1 MKKSSIRLLALM
13 LALMLALSVTGC
25 AKKDDAPAEPAAPAA
40 EPAAEPAAPAEEPA
54 APAEEPAAEPAAPA
68 ESQQDVTSTEN
79 LGYEFKEDEYKL
91 CCYWPGPDEFF
102 DNYVLAGIKDFEQDF
117 GQTVEYSVGTEWT
130 QDVENQTVE
139 ALAAKGYDCFMI
151 FGADTAGANGLY
163 KELYDNGC
171 QVINYAGLV
180 DDPQESALTL
190 ASNVYTQAYE
200 SCKQL
205 ISYMGEEGTIINVLE
220 NLNDVNTVKR
230 QQGVED
236 AVAEYPN
243 VSICQTVA
251 DIKTVDEGYT
261 KVSDAITANP
271 GVRGIIATGG
281 TSSKGVA
288 NALSDYYG
296 TNSNAEHIYAATQDQ
311 STEVMN
317 GIAAGNI
324 DHTVGQNGYGMG
336 YVSNVLLMYLKDGW
350 VPQQWG
356 QHIDTGMVFI
366 TKDNMDTYQTDIEK
380 VTNDL
385 VASIETDILKQG

>member
-1 MKKSSIRLLALM
+1 MKKTHLRILALLCAVVM
-13 LALMLALSVTGC
+13 ALGLFGC
-25 AKKDDAPAEPAAPAA
+25 AKDEPAQQPADNTPAAAGDQAPGAPAENTEPPAEDNQPAEPAPQPAQTVDHEGVTWA
-40 EPAAEPAAPAEEPA
+40 F
-54 APAEEPAAEPAAPA
+54 
-68 ESQQDVTSTEN
+68 QQ
-79 LGYEFKEDEYKL
+79 DEYKL

-102 DNYVLAGIKDFEQDF
+102 DNYVLQGIKGFEADF
-117 GQTVEYSVGTEWT
+117 GQTVEYAVGTEWT
-130 QDVENQTVE
+130 QNVENQTVE
-139 ALAAKGYDCFMI
+139 ALAAQGYDCFMI

-180 DDPQESALTL
+180 DDPQESAFTL

-200 SCKQL
+200 STKQL
-205 ISYMGEEGTIINVLE
+205 IEYMGGEGTIINVLE

-236 AVAEYPN
+236 AVAEHPN

-261 KVSDAITANP
+261 KVSDALTANP
-271 GVRGIIATGG
+271 DAKGIIATGG
-281 TSSKGVA
+281 TASKGVA
-288 NALSDYYG
+288 NALSDYYA
-296 TNSNAEHIYAATQDQ
+296 TNASAEHVFAATQDQ

-317 GIAAGNI
+317 GIAAGQI

-350 VPQQWG
+350 TPKTWG

-366 TKDNMDTYQTDIEK
+366 TKDNMDTYQKDIEQ

-385 VASIETDILKQG
+385 VATIETDILNKP

>member
-1 MKKSSIRLLALM
+1 MRKMNLRLLALLCAVVM
-13 LALMLALSVTGC
+13 AFGLFGC
-25 AKKDDAPAEPAAPAA
+25 AKTDEPAPEADPGAAGEPADGNKPAEDGSADDAQAGG
-40 EPAAEPAAPAEEPA
+40 
-54 APAEEPAAEPAAPA
+54 
-68 ESQQDVTSTEN
+68 SVVTLDGVTWDFQQDT
-79 LGYEFKEDEYKL
+79 YKL

-102 DNYVLAGIKDFEQDF
+102 DNYVLEGIKGFEADF
-117 GQTVEYSVGTEWT
+117 GQSVEYAVGTEWT
-130 QDVENQTVE
+130 QNVENQTVE
-139 ALAAKGYDCFMI
+139 ALAAQGYDCFMI

-163 KELYDNGC
+163 EELYNNGC

-190 ASNVYTQAYE
+190 ASDVYTQAYE
-200 SCKQL
+200 SCKKL
-205 ISYMGEEGTIINVLE
+205 IEYMGEEGTIINVLE
-220 NLNDVNTVKR
+220 NLGDVNTVKR

-271 GVRGIIATGG
+271 DVKVIIATGG
-281 TSSKGVA
+281 TASKGVA

-296 TNSNAEHIYAATQDQ
+296 TNADAEHIFAATQDQ

-317 GIAAGNI
+317 AIADGYI

-350 VPQQWG
+350 VPQNWG
-356 QHIDTGMVFI
+356 EHIDTGMVLI
-366 TKDNMDTYQTDIEK
+366 TRDNMDTYQEDIEK

-385 VASIETDILKQG
+385 VATIETEILKQG